1 MDGAT
6 LKKLIEQ
13 GTFPKVVAY
22 NDPKNDWTYTPEG
35 LLHRSELRGLEGK
48 AVAFSDSHGLC
59 FQVFHEG
66 TGKSAWF
73 EADEITLL

>member
-48 AVAFSDSHGLC
+48 AVAYSDSHGLC
-59 FQVFHEG
+59 FQVNVLNH
-66 TGKSAWF
+66 SAWF